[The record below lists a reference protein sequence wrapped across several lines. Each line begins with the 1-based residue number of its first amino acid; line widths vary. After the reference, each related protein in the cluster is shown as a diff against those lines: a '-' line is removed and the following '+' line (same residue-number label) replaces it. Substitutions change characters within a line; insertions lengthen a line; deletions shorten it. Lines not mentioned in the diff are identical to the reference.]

1 LESDSKLSEI
11 RSKLLDSRLD
21 KVAEDFSVTLWFNQ
35 DMLRIRLHSYLFAVL
50 WTLIFA
56 SACAPQITSTPF
68 RPPTKPAP
76 TQILSTTTPIP
87 ALHTITPTSTVT
99 ATATAGPCSNNLE
112 FIEDI
117 TIPDGTSISVG
128 TTIDKQWLVKNS
140 GTCNWD
146 STYRLKWLG
155 GDPLGAAQE
164 QILYPARA
172 GTQVTIRITF
182 TTPTTEGTFE
192 SAWQAYDPDGI
203 AFGNPIFMEIIVTP

>member
-1 LESDSKLSEI
+1 MKLPKSW
-11 RSKLLDSRLD
+11 RLR
-21 KVAEDFSVTLWFNQ
+21 KFLCFNQ
-35 DMLRIRLHSYLFAVL
+35 DMLRIRLRPYLFAVL

-99 ATATAGPCSNNLE
+99 AAATAGPCSNNLE
-112 FIEDI
+112 FIEDV

-128 TTIDKQWLVKNS
+128 GTIDKQWLVKNS

-182 TTPTTEGTFE
+182 TAPATEGTYE
-192 SAWQAYDPDGI
+192 SWWQAYDSKGVVFGDPISMKII
-203 AFGNPIFMEIIVTP
+203 AAP